1 MKKVLRFTAPVIAL
15 ALMSIAPA
23 FVRAQNS
30 TQNNQTQNA
39 PTEDWNT
46 PPAGTEQAQQ
56 GYRDG
61 IQALQLDTAAKRKI
75 DAQSS
80 YLYLHPPVKGA
91 AKDQYRSSFVA
102 GYQAAMKHQTQGGE

>member
-1 MKKVLRFTAPVIAL
+1 MKKAIRFTAPVIAL

-23 FVRAQNS
+23 YVRAQNS
-30 TQNNQTQNA
+30 TKTNQTQTA
-39 PTEDWNT
+39 TTEDWNT

-91 AKDQYRSSFVA
+91 AKDQYRASFVA
-102 GYQAAMKHQTQGGE
+102 GYQAAAKHQTQGGA

>member
-23 FVRAQNS
+23 YVRAQATTN
-30 TQNNQTQNA
+30 NNQTQNA
-39 PTEDWNT
+39 TTEDWSNT
-46 PPAGTEQAQQ
+46 PAGSEQAQQ

-91 AKDQYRSSFVA
+91 AKDQYRASFVA
-102 GYQAAMKHQTQGGE
+102 GYQAAMKHQSQGGE